1 MTSQKLNHRQTRWAL
16 YLSQFNFALKHIPEK
31 SIGKA
36 NGLSKRPD
44 WQEEVEKDNK
54 DQKLIKPEW
63 IREAKTIIEKENLK
77 ERIKK
82 AQKGNEKVV
91 KAVEE
96 LKRVG
101 IKTLKDKKWK
111 IEDGIIMKKERI
123 YVPERELREEII

>member
-1 MTSQKLNHRQTRWAL
+1 M
-16 YLSQFNFALKHIPEK
+16 
-31 SIGKA
+31 
-36 NGLSKRPD
+36 
-44 WQEEVEKDNK
+44 EKDNK

-96 LKRVG
+96 LKRVE
-101 IKTLKDKKWK
+101 IKMLKDKKWK

>member
-63 IREAKTIIEKENLK
+63 IREAETIIEKENLK
-77 ERIKK
+77 KRIKK

-101 IKTLKDKKWK
+101 IKMLKDKKWK

>member
-1 MTSQKLNHRQTRWAL
+1 MTSQKLNHRQTRQAL

-63 IREAKTIIEKENLK
+63 IREAETIIEKENLK
-77 ERIKK
+77 KRIKK